1 MDTLSYLTST
11 VRASSKYRDLV
22 RKFTDVLSAVD
33 VAEYISEEPELASH
47 RREDVAL
54 AYAVEVLAL
63 AFLTFASKF
72 TLDHIRRGV
81 TLAVDVDFR
90 SLSMGG
96 MLVDVP
102 QNVSHSR
109 RHGWILHVDNYS
121 FQMPL
126 DPRELFGRDLWR
138 HLVEVHRLEPLAMKV
153 HCKTCA
159 TCGAETSFK
168 SAGIC
173 KACTA
178 DKHAKKLLETTTKKT
193 CRVLIRPPVK
203 IQAGELFE
211 LKADKALLE
220 RLGFVF

>member
-1 MDTLSYLTST
+1 MDTLSCLTST
-11 VRASSKYRDLV
+11 VRASSKYRDLA
-22 RKFTDVLSAVD
+22 RKFTDILSCVD
-33 VAEYISEEPELASH
+33 VAEYISEEPELASQ

-72 TLDHIRRGV
+72 TPDHVCRGV
-81 TLAVDVDFR
+81 TLVVDVDFR

-102 QNVSHSR
+102 RNVSHSR
-109 RHGWILHVDNYS
+109 RHGWILHVGNYS
-121 FQMPL
+121 YQMPR

-178 DKHAKKLLETTTKKT
+178 EKHATSLLKTTAKKS
-193 CRVLIRPPVK
+193 CRALARPPVK
-203 IQAGELFE
+203 IQTGELFE